1 MDNNQAPS
9 FEIPKTAENPPVYSG
24 GQELDPGLT
33 IEGTREILPAPVLPQ
48 TQTSGQLSP
57 IGIAHPQQVSGSTLL
72 PQQTA
77 LATDDSHIIADDIDV
92 MEKEWVDRAKKIISL
107 TSDDPYSEA
116 KELTKLKATYMKKR
130 FNKDLPVDNEV
141 K

>member
-9 FEIPKTAENPPVYSG
+9 FEIPKTAENPPVYNG
-24 GQELDPGLT
+24 GQEFDPNLA
-33 IEGTREILPAPVLPQ
+33 IEGTREILPAPLQPQPQ
-48 TQTSGQLSP
+48 TGGQLSP
-57 IGIAHPQQVSGSTLL
+57 VSIAQ
-72 PQQTA
+72 PQQTSVGS
-77 LATDDSHIIADDIDV
+77 LPLQQTIPITDDSHIIADDIDV

-107 TSDDPYSEA
+107 TSSDPYSEA

-130 FNKDLPVDNEV
+130 FNKDLPIDDEV